1 MSSGYDHPSVELSWV
16 NSETM
21 NSDPLTSRFSNQVSP
36 SDINVHQ
43 TSSSIASLPPEPV
56 AFLSMKLE
64 IAKAS
69 HTFVDAIGGTSV
81 QGRSLTDIVSSGDR
95 HKIDGIRMQLQE
107 NQTKQEPNYLPPILG
122 SLDHIIQRLGFTA
135 EEIGRYQPELTY
147 YLKFD
152 APEGWREYR
161 VRIGLAKEA
170 SIYFVVVL
178 LDIHDPYSWKAP
190 WKSRG
195 IPADVS
201 RQLGGPSSNPGSNY
215 SPHTPV
221 AIMADQS
228 RQVYNEGVVGSRLP
242 PTSSTQM
249 TADVS
254 PNDSS
259 RVPSYSASPSHSQY
273 SGPSPSYHIPRS
285 ELSPAPRPPAQPFY
299 QLPPIRAQPEQG
311 TPLGIQQWAR
321 DDRSGRVD
329 IGGLIDKPYSP
340 GRPH

>member
-1 MSSGYDHPSVELSWV
+1 MKSAPLSFLWRSSKILHSDHLA
-16 NSETM
+16 
-21 NSDPLTSRFSNQVSP
+21 SRFSNQASP

-43 TSSSIASLPPEPV
+43 TPSSMANLPPEPV

-69 HTFVDAIGGTSV
+69 HTFVDAIGGTNV
-81 QGRSLTDIVSSGDR
+81 QGRSLTEIVSPIDR
-95 HKIDGIRMQLQE
+95 HKLDAIRMQLQE
-107 NQTKQEPNYLPPILG
+107 SQTKQEPNYLPPILG
-122 SLDHIIQRLGFTA
+122 SLDHILQRLGFSA
-135 EEIGRYQPELTY
+135 EEIGRYQPEYTY
-147 YLKFD
+147 YLKFE

-161 VRIGLAKEA
+161 VRVGLAKEA
-170 SIYFVVVL
+170 SIYFVVFL
-178 LDIHDPYSWKAP
+178 LDVHDPYSWKSP

-195 IPADVS
+195 LPGDVS
-201 RQLGGPSSNPGSNY
+201 RQLGGQSSNTGSTY

-221 AIMADQS
+221 SIMADQT
-228 RQVYNEGVVGSRLP
+228 RQGYSEGVVGPRLP
-242 PTSSTQM
+242 PTSSTQ
-249 TADVS
+249 AAVDVS

-273 SGPSPSYHIPRS
+273 SGPSPSFHIPRS

-311 TPLGIQQWAR
+311 APLGMQQWAR
-321 DDRSGRVD
+321 EDRSGRVD
-329 IGGLIDKPYSP
+329 ITGLIEKPYSP